1 MKNLKI
7 KTGVCKRLMKEL
19 QSYQSEADKE
29 CIKAKN
35 MRRSHADPFD
45 IKQQVP
51 NPLDITPHCEV
62 SQLVFHVSKT
72 KLFDERARESVKEM
86 LLEKIG
92 FSRIIA
98 ARAWFQEHVVAE
110 SCLTISN
117 CRKRLETALATL
129 EAAVVDA
136 EAQST
141 AGESEEL
148 SAASELIAQVK
159 PLFIA

>member
-1 MKNLKI
+1 MATMKNLKI

-45 IKQQVP
+45 IKQ
-51 NPLDITPHCEV
+51 
-62 SQLVFHVSKT
+62 
-72 KLFDERARESVKEM
+72 
-86 LLEKIG
+86 
-92 FSRIIA
+92 
-98 ARAWFQEHVVAE
+98 QEHVVAE